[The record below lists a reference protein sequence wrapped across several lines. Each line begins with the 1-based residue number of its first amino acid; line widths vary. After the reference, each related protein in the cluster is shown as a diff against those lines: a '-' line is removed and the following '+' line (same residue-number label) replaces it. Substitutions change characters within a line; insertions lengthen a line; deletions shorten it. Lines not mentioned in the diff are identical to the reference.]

1 MPPELIETEIESL
14 DINVKWHVMNKQK
27 GRAKKNHLSNRTIA
41 VLVADLRQILELGHT
56 RKFGA
61 NNFRIVRNIEP
72 AVTHHYDSMVE
83 RVRILLQTLDPHPV
97 AAWVNA
103 RLEMNRSV

>member
-1 MPPELIETEIESL
+1 
-14 DINVKWHVMNKQK
+14 MNKQE
-27 GRAKKNHLSNRTIA
+27 GRAEKNHLSTRIIA

-56 RKFGA
+56 GKFGA
-61 NNFRIVRNIEP
+61 NDFRIVRDIGP
-72 AVTHHYDSMVE
+72 SVTHHYNSMVE

-97 AAWVNA
+97 ATRVNA